1 MFVVSGAW
9 KLYIHFYPAKSSAP
23 PMQIIEQHTT
33 GDSTGVIHTGKG
45 NVYTGISPKRFQSLA
60 TELGITRVALENFFK
75 ILQQKNVPTEEYDS
89 TLRKIAKTYK
99 ELEERL
105 ERFSSTDP
113 AITHL
118 KKKAKEYLKRGD
130 FEQAES
136 LLNKAMVQD
145 LDAARRLEEISEAR
159 MLSAASSMTEIGELK
174 EIQLDYK
181 EAASYYRQASKSVP
195 KGNDLILTV
204 CLRKWGI
211 ASYQAGEYRTA
222 EKPFT
227 RSLMICEKTLG
238 PEHPNTAE
246 SLNNL
251 ALLYIAQG
259 KYDEA
264 EPLYKRSLAIYEK
277 ALGPE
282 HPNTATSLNNLA
294 RLYRAQGKYGE
305 AEPLYKRSL
314 AIYEKTLGP
323 EHPLVAIVCENLAEL
338 YKKLGKQSESE
349 KLTNRARQISLDK

>member
-1 MFVVSGAW
+1 VVVVGGAW

-75 ILQQKNVPTEEYDS
+75 ILQQKNVPTEECDS

-204 CLRKWGI
+204 CLGKWGT
-211 ASYQAGEYRTA
+211 ASYEAGEYRTA

-238 PEHPNTAE
+238 PEHPNTSE

-251 ALLYIAQG
+251 AELY
-259 KYDEA
+259 
-264 EPLYKRSLAIYEK
+264 
-277 ALGPE
+277 
-282 HPNTATSLNNLA
+282 TV
-294 RLYRAQGKYGE
+294 QGKYGE

-314 AIYEKTLGP
+314 AIFEKFPGP

-338 YKKLGKQSESE
+338 YKKLGKQSELE